1 MCLEYASIGITLPD
15 MARHDAEKI
24 SLSLFAFIIIAFAVP
39 VFADAPKINLFT
51 VDPQSLS
58 NNYSTALA
66 WDTESSTGREL
77 HFSCPSGVT
86 IKKTDGSSFPCNT
99 RQSVGGDPVGW
110 AGFALTNVSGAT
122 QNVVVTFYPKDSAG
136 ANYDQGAIRRTLSVR
151 TSPQPIL
158 DFSVSSTS
166 VASGTE
172 LTLVWKGVDAGVVNV
187 QFECADFASIRTS
200 ASAVQALPCGKPAL
214 AQDLPISGSLIVYPL
229 NSSRAPVSITVRV
242 FPAIGGGMYD
252 ATHSLSANF
261 SVLQTPPPATPSAAE
276 FTSSLARIFPNDSFV
291 LSWATRDSA
300 GANIK
305 FSCQD
310 GVSVFAASSTA
321 RVILPCNTPAFTPT
335 LAASGSAAF
344 IIKNTNGYMVNL
356 GAVLLP
362 QDAKGI
368 YFQTSSLSLNLSVLP
383 AGTVST
389 SPAQSQSAPA
399 ASISAAVPSA
409 SAAPQSSIAPAKVT
423 APKYT
428 FKRGLYRGLK
438 NADVTALQTQLS
450 LYPDI
455 YPDGLVTGY
464 FGPATERAVKLFQ
477 EKYGIA
483 KKGEA
488 GYGTVGPKTRAKLNS
503 LQ

>member
-15 MARHDAEKI
+15 MAWHDAEKI

-110 AGFALTNVSGAT
+110 A
-122 QNVVVTFYPKDSAG
+122 AG
-136 ANYDQGAIRRTLSVR
+136 ANYDQGTIRRPLSVR

-172 LTLVWKGVDAGVVNV
+172 LTLVWKGVDASGVNV

-229 NSSRAPVSITVRV
+229 NSSRAPVSVTVRV

-276 FTSSLARIFPNDSFV
+276 FTSSLARIFPTDSFV

-305 FSCQD
+305 FS
-310 GVSVFAASSTA
+310 S
-321 RVILPCNTPAFTPT
+321 
-335 LAASGSAAF
+335 
-344 IIKNTNGYMVNL
+344 
-356 GAVLLP
+356 
-362 QDAKGI
+362 
-368 YFQTSSLSLNLSVLP
+368 
-383 AGTVST
+383 
-389 SPAQSQSAPA
+389 
-399 ASISAAVPSA
+399 
-409 SAAPQSSIAPAKVT
+409 
-423 APKYT
+423 
-428 FKRGLYRGLK
+428 
-438 NADVTALQTQLS
+438 
-450 LYPDI
+450 
-455 YPDGLVTGY
+455 
-464 FGPATERAVKLFQ
+464 
-477 EKYGIA
+477 
-483 KKGEA
+483 
-488 GYGTVGPKTRAKLNS
+488 
-503 LQ
+503 